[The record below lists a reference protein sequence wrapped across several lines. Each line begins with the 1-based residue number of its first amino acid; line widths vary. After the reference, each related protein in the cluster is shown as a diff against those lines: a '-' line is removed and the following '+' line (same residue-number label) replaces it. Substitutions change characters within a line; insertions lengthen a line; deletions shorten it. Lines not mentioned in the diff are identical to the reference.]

1 MNNKE
6 EFMKSE
12 AAGILSDYPD
22 VHHPD
27 IPGWITEGERQQYL
41 ALSDK
46 EREQIKLERFL
57 IYHPNLARDA
67 IFLDP
72 AELEADPKEEKYDH
86 R

>member
-6 EFMKSE
+6 EFLRSE

-27 IPGWITEGERQQYL
+27 IPGWITEEEREQYL
-41 ALSDK
+41 SLSDE
-46 EREQIKLERFL
+46 ERAQIKLERFL
-57 IYHPNLARDA
+57 VYHPNLARDA
-67 IFLDP
+67 IVLDP
-72 AELEADPKEEKYDH
+72 AELADPEEEKYDH